1 MAKSTPILSL
11 QLVPTSVRRKLSSMT
26 TSWHSRF
33 GILRDKRNSSR
44 SDTLSIVV
52 LTAAASYT
60 TSPNHRHTRT
70 WTDGERDSLII
81 VDLQTSRLSHL
92 CAWVTSLTQRPTD
105 RSLQHRVK
113 SGHKRTL
120 TWFFMRR
127 VRWLANTSRK
137 CLWRW
142 RKRHSNATN
151 NNYRFLQ
158 VHLAWI

>member
-11 QLVPTSVRRKLSSMT
+11 QSVLTSVRRRLSSMT

-44 SDTLSIVV
+44 SDTLSIAV

-60 TSPNHRHTRT
+60 ISPNHRLTRT

-81 VDLQTSRLSHL
+81 VDLRTSRPSHL
-92 CAWVTSLTQRPTD
+92 CAWVTSSTQRLTD
-105 RSLQHRVK
+105 RLLQHRAK
-113 SGHKRTL
+113 SGPKRTL
-120 TWFFMRR
+120 TWYSTRR

-137 CLWRW
+137 YLWRW
-142 RKRHSNATN
+142 RKRRSNATN

-158 VHLAWI
+158 VHVALI